1 MRQHQRRTSERTVED
16 GDPDSTGS
24 PGDGTDEG
32 VAGGYVLPEL
42 AAADWTHHTAAF
54 AATSFWAVARRL
66 PAIVREAVAL
76 GWGVSRRDTVA
87 AIGLNVAA
95 GVMTT
100 FGLLATSSVLRELFA
115 SGPTPDRVRAAAP
128 ALAVAALA
136 VTSRGALGIAAG
148 WAQARLMPQINYQVE
163 LRLYEATTAVD
174 LAAFD
179 DAGFA
184 EEMDRAQARGTAEA
198 ASIVDDTV
206 NLTTG
211 VVGVVATAVAVAV
224 IEPLLLPCLLL
235 AAIPSAVTAIR
246 IARREYLALLARI
259 TRRRRMWMLGSLMAD
274 RHTAAEI
281 RTYQMRGFL
290 LGEYRRTMT
299 AETVAQLRLV
309 RSQTSTRIFGT
320 AAAGLAVLGVYLV
333 LGWLLLAGAVPLAA
347 AATAL
352 LAIQA
357 ARTNLNT
364 AIYATNQLYED
375 ALYYRDFLA
384 FLDRAHRRI
393 RPVGGRSVA
402 GFHEITL
409 DRVSLR
415 YPDTARP
422 AVDGVSLAIRRG
434 EVVALVGENGSGK
447 TTLAKLIA
455 GLYQPTSGTIRWDG
469 VETAG
474 IDEASL
480 ASHVAVMSQ
489 DWWRFPFTAGQNI
502 TIGRYDRGGRAGPSV
517 VEAATAATAHDMVT
531 GLPYGYQTLLD
542 RGFKDGHDLS
552 GGQWQRLVAARGLYR
567 AAPLLICDEPSA
579 ALDARAEHALF
590 QQFRRRP
597 DRTVVLI
604 THRLANVRHAD
615 RIYVLRDGRL
625 VEEGDHDALMAAGGL
640 YRELF
645 ELQASGYAADR
656 AAAPADSGVAAGSG
670 VTAGSG
676 VAAESGV
683 AEDEEAS
690 ISS

>member
-1 MRQHQRRTSERTVED
+1 MPQQTRKDVPPQARDESRQIADESPPPREEEQSP
-16 GDPDSTGS
+16 GAAG
-24 PGDGTDEG
+24 PGDG
-32 VAGGYVLPEL
+32 LPEL
-42 AAADWTHHTAAF
+42 AASDWTHHTAAF

-76 GWGVSRRDTVA
+76 AWGVNRPDTVA
-87 AIGLNVAA
+87 AIGLNIAA

-128 ALAVAALA
+128 ALVVAALA
-136 VTSRGALGIAAG
+136 VTARGGLSIAAG
-148 WAQARLMPQINYQVE
+148 WAQARLMPQINYRVE
-163 LRLYEATTAVD
+163 LRLYEATTAVE
-174 LAAFD
+174 LGAFD

-184 EEMDRAQARGTAEA
+184 EEMDRAQARGTTEA
-198 ASIVDDTV
+198 ASIVHDTV

-211 VVGVVATAVAVAV
+211 VVGVVASAAAVAV

-235 AAIPSAVTAIR
+235 AALPAAATAIR
-246 IARREYLALLARI
+246 IARREYLAMLARI
-259 TRRRRMWMLGSLMAD
+259 TRRRRMWMLGGLMAN
-274 RHTAAEI
+274 RHTAAEV

-299 AETVAQLRLV
+299 AETDAQLRLV
-309 RSQTSTRIFGT
+309 RSQTVTRVLGT
-320 AAAGLAVLGVYLV
+320 AGAGLATFAVYVL
-333 LGWLLLAGAVPLAA
+333 LGWLLLAGLVPLAA

-357 ARTNLNT
+357 ARTNLGT
-364 AIYATNQLYED
+364 AVYATNELYED

-384 FLDRAHRRI
+384 FLERADGRI
-393 RPVGGRSVA
+393 RSAGGRPVT
-402 GFHEITL
+402 GFDEIAL
-409 DRVSLR
+409 DVVSLR

-422 AVDGVSLAIRRG
+422 AVDGVSLRLRLG

-447 TTLAKLIA
+447 STLAKLIA
-455 GLYQPTSGTIRWDG
+455 GLYRPTSGTIRWDG
-469 VETAG
+469 VDTAG

-480 ASHVAVMSQ
+480 AANVAVMSQ
-489 DWWRFPFTAGQNI
+489 DWWRFPFTARQNI
-502 TIGRYDRGGRAGPSV
+502 TVGRHDRGRRGGPSV
-517 VEAATAATAHDMVT
+517 VAAATAATAHEMVA
-531 GLPYGYQTLLD
+531 GLPYGYETLLD

-590 QQFRRRP
+590 QQLQRRP

-625 VEEGDHDALMAAGGL
+625 TEEGHHDELMAADGL

-645 ELQASGYAADR
+645 GLQASGYASTS
-656 AAAPADSGVAAGSG
+656 P
-670 VTAGSG
+670 
-676 VAAESGV
+676 
-683 AEDEEAS
+683 
-690 ISS
+690 